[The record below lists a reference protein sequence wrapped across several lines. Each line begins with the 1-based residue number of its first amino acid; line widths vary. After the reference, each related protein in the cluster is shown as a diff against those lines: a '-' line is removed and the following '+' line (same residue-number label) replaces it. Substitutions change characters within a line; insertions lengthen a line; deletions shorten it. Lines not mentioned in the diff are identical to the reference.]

1 MENFPADDFAIQ
13 TRQPNPIILCAMSF
27 VRSMRRL
34 WRRRRWRKRSVFATQ
49 DVGLRER
56 TQAFCDAST
65 RGMRTRRAV
74 ALFAYIWNRP
84 TDRGFITSLLR
95 WIRLLEYDQPL
106 RTAFND
112 SWLALLSGLDSVP
125 LFADA
130 GLPSSTALLHEA
142 FRRLFQRLLPTA
154 REESDT
160 ARLFTAIFSSS
171 RSVERFVHLDAS
183 VFARVARILW
193 PEGGLDAVPH
203 MSDDI
208 HQALSLLATRVAGR
222 GVTAAVRQRGSSRN
236 VENSPFYRLVFAT
249 DEFLRS
255 LGTNDNLALDRWQRA
270 LHACRAEMIQ
280 VGLHMEEAGVS
291 TALVFDLTSMDASL
305 DRMQLLGST
314 IAASSRQAVQPARQ
328 LLNTLVAGR
337 LEDTRLGPLI
347 RQNLNLLARK
357 TVERTGHSGEHYI
370 ANTRREY
377 WLMWLAALGGG
388 LLTVFTAA
396 FKLRIIGNSFP
407 LFVEG
412 FLIGTDYA
420 ISFLLLQV
428 FSLALATKQPS
439 ATGAALAG
447 IVRENRGVSR
457 WSKIADFAARISRT
471 QLAAALGNVIAV
483 CLGAIA
489 FEQLWHKMFMH
500 SYLPQQTAV
509 HVYETLHPFTSGT
522 SIDAAITGV
531 ILWLAAVIGG
541 WCENFAVYNRLPEA
555 IAQHPLGLKIGVRR
569 MQRLAH
575 WFENNIA
582 AWSTSIVLG
591 YMMGFFPEVARFF
604 GLPLDIRH
612 VTLNTGMLALAAA
625 RYGVSSFGHHW
636 FYYAVAGIGM
646 TFILNLSVSFGIAS
660 ITALRAYNVRH
671 EERVKILKYL
681 IGQVLHSPLRFILPV
696 DPVHKTLTI
705 SPAQEALDQ
714 ENG

>member
-1 MENFPADDFAIQ
+1 MAF
-13 TRQPNPIILCAMSF
+13 L
-27 VRSMRRL
+27 RSIRRL
-34 WRRRRWRKRSVFATQ
+34 WRRRRWRKRSVFISQ

-56 TQAFCDAST
+56 TQAFCDATNS
-65 RGMRTRRAV
+65 GMRTRRAV
-74 ALFAYIWNRP
+74 ALFAYIWSRP
-84 TDRGFITSLLR
+84 TDRAFITSLLR
-95 WIRLLEYDQPL
+95 WIRLLEHDKKMRL
-106 RTAFND
+106 CFDTA
-112 SWLALLSGLDSVP
+112 WRELLASLDSVP

-130 GLPSSTALLHEA
+130 GLPASPALLHEA
-142 FRRLFQRLLPTA
+142 FRRLFQRLLPSA

-160 ARLFTAIFSSS
+160 ARLFTAIFSS
-171 RSVERFVHLDAS
+171 RKTVERFVQLNDA
-183 VFARVARILW
+183 VFVRLVRILW
-193 PEGGLDAVPH
+193 PESGLDAVPH
-203 MSDDI
+203 VGEDLRQS
-208 HQALSLLATRVAGR
+208 LNLLATRVAGR
-222 GVTAAVRQRGSSRN
+222 GVTAAVRQRGSTRT
-236 VENSPFYRLVFAT
+236 VEESPFYQLIFAT
-249 DEFLRS
+249 EKFLNEF
-255 LGTNDNLALDRWQRA
+255 AEEPRA
-270 LHACRAEMIQ
+270 LEHWLSAVHACRNELIQ
-280 VGLHMEEAGVS
+280 VQLHMEDAGVS
-291 TALVFDLTSMDASL
+291 TALVFDLTSMDAAL
-305 DRMQLLGST
+305 DRMQLL
-314 IAASSRQAVQPARQ
+314 AATLASNSRQMVRPARQ

-337 LEDTRLGPLI
+337 LEDTQLGPLI

-370 ANTRREY
+370 ATNRREY
-377 WLMWLAALGGG
+377 WQMWLAALGGG

-396 FKLRIIGNSFP
+396 IKLRIIEGNWP

-420 ISFLLLQV
+420 ISFLLLQI

-457 WSKIADFAARISRT
+457 WSKITDYAARISRT
-471 QLAAALGNVIAV
+471 QLAAAFGNVIAV

-489 FEQLWHKMFMH
+489 FEQLWHRMFQH
-500 SYLPQQTAV
+500 AYLPQQTAV

-541 WCENFAVYNRLPEA
+541 WCENFAVYNRLPAA
-555 IAQHPLGLKIGVRR
+555 IAQHPFGLKIGVRR
-569 MQRLAH
+569 MQRLAV

-591 YMMGFFPEVARFF
+591 YMMGFFPEVANFF

-636 FYYAVAGIGM
+636 FYYAVSGIGI
-646 TFILNLSVSFGIAS
+646 TFILNLSVSFAIAS

-671 EERVKILKYL
+671 EERVKILKY
-681 IGQVLHSPLRFILPV
+681 VLRQFLHNPLRFVLPIERPMKASV
-696 DPVHKTLTI
+696 LTGTTAPSTLD
-705 SPAQEALDQ
+705 SES
-714 ENG
+714 